1 MDKSI
6 ANQVYEVAYS
16 SGGAGCTTVELELG
30 PGEMEFEAMMR
41 ILDARVSI

>member
-1 MDKSI
+1 MDKTI

-16 SGGAGCTTVELELG
+16 SGGAGCSTFEFG

-41 ILDARVSI
+41 ILDARVSL